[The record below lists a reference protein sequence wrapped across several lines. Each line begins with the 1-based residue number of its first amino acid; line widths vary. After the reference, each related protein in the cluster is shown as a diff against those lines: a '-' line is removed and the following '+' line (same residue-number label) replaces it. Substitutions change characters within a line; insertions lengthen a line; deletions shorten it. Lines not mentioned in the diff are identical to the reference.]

1 VQCVLPDVLQE
12 TVAHILEADKP
23 ASAAYSQLK
32 AELTRMHKKTS
43 WDRLAEL
50 FALPPCGAQGTE
62 LLAEIERLKP
72 EDRELWF
79 QWMYFSRLPE
89 WIQQQLAEDTS
100 PVRELAKKVDEW

>member
-1 VQCVLPDVLQE
+1 
-12 TVAHILEADKP
+12 
-23 ASAAYSQLK
+23 
-32 AELTRMHKKTS
+32 MHKKTS